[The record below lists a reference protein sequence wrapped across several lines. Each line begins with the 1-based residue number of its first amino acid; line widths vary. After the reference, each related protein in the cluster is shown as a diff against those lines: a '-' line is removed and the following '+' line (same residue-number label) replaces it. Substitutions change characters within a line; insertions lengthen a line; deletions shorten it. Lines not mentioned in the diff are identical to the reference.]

1 MKSSI
6 LTLSLLLSISFIS
19 TASHAQMAIVDVS
32 LRPAGSFK
40 VKTSEVKGFAEKK
53 ADHFEAHNIVVN
65 LKGIQTGV
73 SLRDEHTKKHLE
85 VEKFP
90 EAVLVS
96 ATGKDGKGEGVIRIR
111 GIDHKIQGS
120 YKLEGNNLTAQFPLK
135 LSDYKIEGIKYMGV
149 GVSDEVTLLVTLP
162 VKQN

>member
-1 MKSSI
+1 MKYALVVASI
-6 LTLSLLLSISFIS
+6 LFSSYSF
-19 TASHAQMAIVDVS
+19 AQMAVVDVS

-40 VKTSEVKGFAEKK
+40 VKTSDVKGFAEKK

-85 VEKFP
+85 VEKYP

-96 ATGKDGKGEGVIRIR
+96 ATGKDGKGEGVLRIR

-120 YKLEGNNLTAQFPLK
+120 YKLEGANLVAQFPLK
-135 LSDYKIEGIKYMGV
+135 LSDYKIDGIKYMGV
-149 GVSDEVTLLVTLP
+149 GVSDEVNLLVTVP
-162 VKQN
+162 VKPN

>member
-1 MKSSI
+1 MKII
-6 LTLSLLLSISFIS
+6 LVTASLLFSSLSF
-19 TASHAQMAIVDVS
+19 AQMAVVDVS

-40 VKTSEVKGFAEKK
+40 VKTSDVKGFAEKK

-73 SLRDEHTKKHLE
+73 SLRDEHTKKHLD
-85 VEKFP
+85 VEKYP
-90 EAVLVS
+90 DAVLVS
-96 ATGKDGKGEGVIRIR
+96 ATGKDGKGEGVLRIR

-120 YKLEGNNLTAQFPLK
+120 YKLEGSNLVAQFPLK
-135 LSDYKIEGIKYMGV
+135 LSDYKIDGIKYMGV
-149 GVSDEVTLLVTLP
+149 GVSDEVNLLVTVP